1 MLLVIQVIRL
11 IRPLRC
17 YEWCNCCHRQEME
30 VQSPPG
36 TTVGWIKQDLS
47 LWYTWM
53 SIQDASGQ
61 TVLKIKGPCCTCD
74 WCQNEFQVNLPSP
87 LPSHISVGVCIFS
100 LTFNFSLPSTYSGKL
115 WRALNLA
122 KHPPPQ
128 WYMYCLAI

>member
-1 MLLVIQVIRL
+1 MIRL

-17 YEWCNCCHRQEME
+17 YEWCDCCYRQEME

-47 LWYTWM
+47 WWYTWM

-74 WCQNEFQVNLPSP
+74 WCENEFQVKLAPSSPCSKPLSVVLVWCHLKNFLRGIKNEVYQNKGRGGVKNSLQCFYETVTYQNLP
-87 LPSHISVGVCIFS
+87 
-100 LTFNFSLPSTYSGKL
+100 
-115 WRALNLA
+115 
-122 KHPPPQ
+122 
-128 WYMYCLAI
+128 